1 MKRRSVLCAL
11 AALILLSWTVL
22 SGCSRSKESV
32 YLLNGYPELE
42 ESLLTLARRY
52 EKEKG
57 VRVRVVT
64 VTRGGYENTLNTEL
78 NHFGPPAL
86 FTVNARTAMTWRE
99 HILDLSGT
107 SAAKART
114 TTAFDLTDGE
124 QLLALGWGDRC
135 LGLAV
140 NPGLL
145 EKAGHSLAEIT
156 DYDSLR
162 RVCQDIHARTDVLG
176 FDAFASADLAGNAWR
191 VTDVLFGPVYAREM
205 ADDPIHPAGTYLEH
219 FRTIWELYL
228 SNSPTVREKLTENG
242 ADPLQEFLR
251 GKAVFL
257 PSDSGEY
264 GTLSAAVP
272 DVAMIPVYSG
282 LEGETGLLCHGG
294 DAWAVNADLSAP
306 EQKNA
311 LELLEWLLTDP
322 EASAA
327 LTEHLGILPFAAGT
341 ESPNGFLRTAAED
354 VTAGRS
360 GISAVVADRA
370 DPDRYRKNLTEAL
383 KLYSG
388 DAAEENWAEVE
399 KVLTDNK

>member
-1 MKRRSVLCAL
+1 MKRRSFLCAL

-22 SGCSRSKESV
+22 SGCSRSRESV

-42 ESLLTLARRY
+42 ESLLTMAKRY
-52 EKEKG
+52 EKEEG

-78 NHFGPPAL
+78 NHFGPPAI
-86 FTVNARTAMTWRE
+86 FTVTARTAQTWRE
-99 HILDLSGT
+99 FLLDLSDT
-107 SAAKART
+107 AFAKART
-114 TTAFDLTDGE
+114 TTVFDITDGE
-124 QLLALGWGDRC
+124 QLLAVGWGDRC

-140 NPGLL
+140 NSSLL
-145 EKAGHSLAEIT
+145 EKSGHSLEEIT

-176 FDAFASADLAGNAWR
+176 FDAFASADLTDSAWR
-191 VTDVLFGPVYAREM
+191 VTDVLFAPVYARET
-205 ADDPIHPAGTYLEH
+205 AEDPEDPSGQYMEH

-228 SNSPTVREKLTENG
+228 SNGLTDRDKLAEGG
-242 ADPLQEFLR
+242 ADPREEFLR

-257 PSDSGEY
+257 PADSTEY
-264 GTLSAAVP
+264 AALSAAAP
-272 DVAMIPVYSG
+272 EVAMIPVYCE
-282 LEGETGLLCHGG
+282 LEGEGGLVCHTG
-294 DAWAVNADLSAP
+294 DAWAVNASLTPS

-311 LELLEWLLTDP
+311 LAFLQWMVTDP

-327 LTEHLGILPFAAGT
+327 LAEHLGVLPFAGA
-341 ESPNGFLRTAAED
+341 ESPNAFLRTAGED
-354 VTAGRS
+354 VAAGRS
-360 GISAVVADRA
+360 GVSNLVSDRA

-383 KLYSG
+383 QLYG
-388 DAAEENWAEVE
+388 TDPTEESWAEVK